1 MKCRAATNNKNNGRV
16 KVIEF
21 FMNATAYVLF
31 EHGFER
37 EKVLKI
43 LQQCEDVADSMV
55 QDYINFSDIRKVL
68 KDEYDFSI
76 DFVG

>member
-1 MKCRAATNNKNNGRV
+1 MKCRANSNRNVGNL

-31 EHGFER
+31 EHGYEK

-43 LQQCEDVADSMV
+43 LEQCEDVADSMV
-55 QDYINFSDIRKVL
+55 GDYIKFSDIRKVL
-68 KDEYDFSI
+68 KEEYDFEI
-76 DFVG
+76 IFH

>member
-1 MKCRAATNNKNNGRV
+1 MKCMQRKAVGSV

-31 EHGFER
+31 EHGFDR

-43 LQQCEDVADSMV
+43 LKSTEDVADSMV
-55 QDYINFSDIRKVL
+55 RDYINFSDIRKVL
-68 KDEYDFSI
+68 KDEYDFELN
-76 DFVG
+76 FR

>member
-1 MKCRAATNNKNNGRV
+1 MKCRAKSNKNVGNL

-31 EHGFER
+31 EHGYDKET
-37 EKVLKI
+37 VLKI

-55 QDYINFSDIRKVL
+55 KDYIKFCDIRNVL
-68 KDEYDFSI
+68 KDEYDFTI
-76 DFVG
+76 EFKR

>member
-1 MKCRAATNNKNNGRV
+1 MKCRANDNKSQSKM

-31 EHGFER
+31 EHGFEK

-43 LQQCEDVADSMV
+43 LQQTEDVADSMV
-55 QDYINFSDIRKVL
+55 KDYINFSDIRKVL
-68 KDEYDFSI
+68 KDEYDFEISFI
-76 DFVG
+76 

>member
-1 MKCRAATNNKNNGRV
+1 MKCMQKKAVGSV
-16 KVIEF
+16 KVMEF

-43 LQQCEDVADSMV
+43 LKDTEDVADSMV
-55 QDYINFSDIRKVL
+55 LDYINFTDIRKVL
-68 KDEYDFSI
+68 KDEYNFTI
-76 DFVG
+76 TFR

>member
-1 MKCRAATNNKNNGRV
+1 MKCRANANSNNGRV

-55 QDYINFSDIRKVL
+55 KDYINFSDIRKVL
-68 KDEYDFSI
+68 KDEYDFTI
-76 DFVG
+76 EFKG

>member
-1 MKCRAATNNKNNGRV
+1 MTCNVKNNKSPGNM

-31 EHGFER
+31 EHGFEK

-55 QDYINFSDIRKVL
+55 KDYIEFCDIRNIL
-68 KDEYDFSI
+68 KDEYNFTI
-76 DFVG
+76 EFKE